1 MSVIKFPNSGG
12 SRDQRT
18 PVKLTPQAA
27 APSHFI
33 TAVAA
38 IGMLVSGVF
47 ALRSLL
53 TAAATI
59 YMLSSGGPFESSP
72 FGSEAESAS
81 FGVVWLTLFFKYAY
95 VWVFGQTLYWLITLV
110 CALGLYRR
118 REWAR
123 KGFSALLVLG
133 AFVIVAL
140 LCGWAFVMFGG
151 TSPDFAMALGTF
163 LFTRSVVVI
172 AAVLAIAIPI
182 TCCWVAFRLNAQK
195 VRAEFS

>member
-81 FGVVWLTLFFKYAY
+81 SAPMWFTLFFKYAY
-95 VWVFGQTLYWLITLV
+95 VWVFGQTLYWLSACV
-110 CALGLYRR
+110 CALGLFKR

-123 KGFSALLVLG
+123 KGFSALLVIG

-140 LCGWAFVMFGG
+140 LCGWVFVMFGG
-151 TSPDFAMALGTF
+151 TSPDFAMTLGTF

-172 AAVLAIAIPI
+172 AVVLAIAIPI
-182 TCCWVAFRLNAQK
+182 TCCWVALRLNAQK
-195 VRAEFS
+195 IRAEFS